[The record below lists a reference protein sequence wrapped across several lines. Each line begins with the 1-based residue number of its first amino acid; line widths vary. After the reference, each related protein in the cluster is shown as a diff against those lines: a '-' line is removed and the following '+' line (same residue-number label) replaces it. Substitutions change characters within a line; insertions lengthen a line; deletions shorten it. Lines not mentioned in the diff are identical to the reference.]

1 MPSSK
6 LLHSLRYL
14 TDVRIRV
21 GEAEGIE
28 MTSLSKAEL
37 AVMDR
42 AIEADIPADV
52 CADQII
58 VARRDAADAEARVA

>member
-28 MTSLSKAEL
+28 LSRLTPDEI

-42 AIEADIPADV
+42 ALEADIPADV

-58 VARRDAADAEARVA
+58 EARRLSSHAA

>member
-6 LLHSLRYL
+6 LLHALRYL

-21 GEAEGIE
+21 GEAAGIE
-28 MTSLSKAEL
+28 LSRLSQDEID
-37 AVMDR
+37 VMDR

-58 VARRDAADAEARVA
+58 VARQARAEAQVA